1 MIKKKWTNAR
11 LSRKQIC
18 FLDKLSK
25 DCKFSGGKALSRSVI
40 LQAFLT
46 VIKDLQLDVNN
57 VKTEKELK
65 EKILMCFKSSS

>member
-25 DCKFSGGKALSRSVI
+25 ACKFSGGKTLSRSVI
-40 LQAFLT
+40 MRAFLT
-46 VIKDLQLDVNN
+46 VVKESKIDVNN

-65 EKILMCFKSSS
+65 QRVLTTFKKEE

>member
-1 MIKKKWTNAR
+1 MIKKKWSHIG

-25 DCKFSGGKALSRSVI
+25 KCKFSGGKTLSRSVI
-40 LQAFLT
+40 LRALLT
-46 VIKDLQLDVNN
+46 VLKDLDLDVKD

-65 EKILMCFKSSS
+65 ERMLVGFQKGK